1 MRKMHQKHSLKICHH
16 LMMGLVKIDDK
27 KYIAMGIIDNHKPNT
42 LLLREHSNDNE
53 NNDEVRPFVLSTCA
67 AS

>member
-1 MRKMHQKHSLKICHH
+1 MV
-16 LMMGLVKIDDK
+16 GLAKIDDK
-27 KYIAMGIIDNHKPNT
+27 KYIAMGIIDNHKANT